1 MRMFLLNVLVFYAFV
16 MHTKTGRNL
25 QNDLSLVPYS
35 KAFNFQSIESPLG
48 I

>member
-1 MRMFLLNVLVFYAFV
+1 MFLVNVLVFYAFV
-16 MHTKTGRNL
+16 MLTKTGRNL
-25 QNDLSLVPYS
+25 QNYSFLVPHS